1 MKGTNFEIVSSLL
14 DKHHK
19 IKTIYDIGAHKGE
32 WTKKYSKVFPNAN
45 FYMFEGSPSIKK
57 PNLSYEWFNYVLS
70 NKDKK
75 EVIFHEVNGT
85 GDSYYEE
92 QTAFYSG
99 RQKIHKILTRSLDS
113 VINE

>member
-45 FYMFEGSPSIKK
+45 FYMFEGSPSIEK
-57 PNLSYEWFNYVLS
+57 PNYLTNGLIMSYLI
-70 NKDKK
+70 KTKK
-75 EVIFHEVNGT
+75 
-85 GDSYYEE
+85 
-92 QTAFYSG
+92 
-99 RQKIHKILTRSLDS
+99 K
-113 VINE
+113 